1 MSCETNANKI
11 SQSLTV
17 AGVSRSAGKGAYA
30 HAATMRK
37 LGKVGALVGVAAA
50 GTVLSAAA
58 LHPKATKRKVT
69 AAKEK
74 LSGTTAPAR
83 QTLSTAKA
91 TVARHVT
98 TAEEAVATAGQKS
111 APVAGA
117 LLKGINT
124 IERTGFPRGVAI
136 VALSAAGLSP
146 MKVARLGKL
155 AGQATAA
162 AINPAADLSRQS
174 LSSAVVQKKRVLL
187 FFNKKTSVQVWNSSA
202 GKLLNRADR
211 PVPGQNILAEKSAM
225 LKINGVSWHR
235 GTVTFRTPD
244 GKKRTLT
251 HLQSLNLPAQHYY
264 FNRPLSD
271 KETAGLLTRQPGFRP
286 EGMNGYLG
294 QVSPTESLS
303 PGWAEAKHGLIK
315 TAALGSKDVTPAR
328 HTPRVP
334 VGAVKDAA
342 RTAKQTFKTAKQ
354 VVQGDK

>member
-1 MSCETNANKI
+1 MSCETNANKV

-30 HAATMRK
+30 TAATIRK
-37 LGKVGALVGVAAA
+37 LGKVGVLVGVAAA
-50 GTVLSAAA
+50 GTALSAAA
-58 LHPKATKRKVT
+58 LHPQATKAKV
-69 AAKEK
+69 ADMA
-74 LSGTTAPAR
+74 APAR
-83 QTLSTAKA
+83 QTLLTAQA
-91 TVARHVT
+91 TVDRHI
-98 TAEEAVATAGQKS
+98 TAGEEAVATAGQKA
-111 APVAGA
+111 APAAGVI
-117 LLKGINT
+117 LKGLNT
-124 IERTGFPRGVAI
+124 IERTGFPRGAAI

-146 MKVARLGKL
+146 MKVARLGRL

-187 FFNKKTSVQVWNSSA
+187 FFNKKTSVQVWNSAA

-211 PVPGQNILAEKSAM
+211 LVPAKNILTEKSAM
-225 LKINGVSWHR
+225 LKINGISWHR
-235 GTVTFRTPD
+235 GTVTFRAPD

-286 EGMNGYLG
+286 ERMNGYLG
-294 QVSPTESLS
+294 QVSATESLS

-315 TAALGSKDVTPAR
+315 TAALGDGNVTPAR

-342 RTAKQTFKTAKQ
+342 RTVKQTLKTAKQ
-354 VVQGDK
+354 VVRGDK